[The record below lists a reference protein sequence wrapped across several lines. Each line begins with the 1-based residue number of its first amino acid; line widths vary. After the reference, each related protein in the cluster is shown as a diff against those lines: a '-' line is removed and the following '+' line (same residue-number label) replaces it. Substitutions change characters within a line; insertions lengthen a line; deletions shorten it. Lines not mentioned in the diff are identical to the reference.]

1 MKRLQTKYNICSIR
15 SVLLFAALSII
26 LTIYGCTQFL
36 AEKTVMAP
44 NHGKTPEQ
52 LGSLSE
58 NYLKKWQIDRQ
69 LTIKVNS
76 PEAFLH
82 LAIIEPKKEW
92 TITSGTIWYDKLKK
106 HFKEIKKQHP
116 NVNMPETLYWEKFP
130 KDDDGKVGFNFSGR
144 QQEIPPLW
152 QELKGTIICLHGLYV
167 DKTIFNS
174 TWGPILAVHG
184 YRVILVDLRGHGK
197 STGEYI
203 TYGRVESRDISQVID
218 YMELNDLLNG
228 ELIVMGASYGAITA
242 LQTAAIDNRIDA
254 VIAMEPCTSL
264 KQAAPEFTKERFGY
278 LAFLLGKKGIC
289 KIIDRAGKIADFD
302 PDSNTPLEAVE
313 KISIPILFIHGKND
327 KHVLLRHSQ
336 ELHRVASCSKLEIVE
351 GKDHISLINNN
362 IYPLR
367 DKIIAWLDNKND
379 CKE

>member
-1 MKRLQTKYNICSIR
+1 MKDLQTKGNVCSMPNA
-15 SVLLFAALSII
+15 LLFAAMSAI
-26 LTIYGCTQFL
+26 LTTSGCTQFL
-36 AEKTVMAP
+36 AEKIVMAP
-44 NHGKTPEQ
+44 NHGKTIEQ
-52 LGSLSE
+52 LDSQSE

-69 LTIKVNS
+69 LRIDIES
-76 PEAFLH
+76 PEASLH
-82 LAIIEPKKEW
+82 LGIIEPKKEW
-92 TITSGTIWYDKLKK
+92 TITPGTFWYDRFKK
-106 HFKEIKKQHP
+106 HHIDMH
-116 NVNMPETLYWEKFP
+116 ETLYWEKFP
-130 KDDDGKVGFNFSGR
+130 KEPDEKAGLIFAEE
-144 QQEIPPLW
+144 QQEAPPLW
-152 QELKGTIICLHGLYV
+152 QELKGTIICLHGLHL
-167 DKTIFNS
+167 DKTIFATS
-174 TWGPILAVHG
+174 WGPILAVHG

-218 YMELNDLLNG
+218 YMELNDLLKG

-264 KQAAPEFTKERFGY
+264 KQAAPEFAKESFGY
-278 LAFLLGKKGIC
+278 LALLLGKKGIC
-289 KIIDRAGKIADFD
+289 KIIDQAGKIADFD
-302 PDSNTPLEAVE
+302 PDRNTPMEAVE

-336 ELHRVASCSKLEIVE
+336 ELHDAAKCSKLEIIE
-351 GKDHISLINNN
+351 GKDHISLINTN

-367 DKIIAWLDNKND
+367 DKVIAWLDNKNS